1 MPHRSSTKPNRTT
14 RVKSEPRPTT
24 QNAAESRYTV
34 GLAPHV
40 ASKVEGQE
48 QRKQEFFRRLKQ
60 NLVEDDP
67 KQQDLVAEEFRTLIL
82 GR

>member
-48 QRKQEFFRRLKQ
+48 QRKQEFFRKLKQ
-60 NLVEDDP
+60 NLAGDYP
-67 KQQDLVAEEFRTLIL
+67 KQQDCMVEEFRTLIL
-82 GR
+82 GS